1 MARKNRLIAAA
12 NLNLQEIEPLTQNQ
26 LLAFEADNN
35 LVLHGVA
42 GTGKSF
48 ISCYLGFDDIL
59 KNEKERIVLIRS
71 AVPTRDIGFLPGN
84 EKEKASVYEE
94 PYKDIC
100 IELFQRGDAYEILK
114 TKGIFY
120 FMTTS
125 FIRGVTLRDAVV
137 IVDECQNMSFHEL
150 DSIITRIGENCKVV
164 FCGDFRQT
172 DLDRNGLKD
181 FLRILKAMHEEFTL
195 IEFEIK
201 DIVRSDFVKKYI
213 TARTDLGI

>member
-150 DSIITRIGENCKVV
+150 DSIITRIGENCKVI

-172 DLDRNGLKD
+172 DLEKNGLKD
-181 FLRILKAMHEEFTL
+181 FIRVLKAMDKEFTL

>member
-71 AVPTRDIGFLPGN
+71 AVPLSLIHISDPRD
-84 EKEKASVYEE
+84 VEE
-94 PYKDIC
+94 SRMPSS
-100 IELFQRGDAYEILK
+100 A
-114 TKGIFY
+114 
-120 FMTTS
+120 
-125 FIRGVTLRDAVV
+125 
-137 IVDECQNMSFHEL
+137 
-150 DSIITRIGENCKVV
+150 
-164 FCGDFRQT
+164 
-172 DLDRNGLKD
+172 
-181 FLRILKAMHEEFTL
+181 
-195 IEFEIK
+195 
-201 DIVRSDFVKKYI
+201 
-213 TARTDLGI
+213 

>member
-12 NLNLQEIEPLTQNQ
+12 NLNLQEIETLTQNQ

-172 DLDRNGLKD
+172 DLEKNGLKD
-181 FLRILKAMHEEFTL
+181 FIRVLKAMEKEFTL

>member
-181 FLRILKAMHEEFTL
+181 FLRILKAMYEEFTL